1 MKAFLVTVNGNRVAL
16 AGVGAQG
23 VLNVMAGLSSGK
35 HDDVL
40 DLEIGGLIGSTGA
53 QVIWPSP
60 EIEVGDE
67 IVIKVVE
74 ADVVDEPMD

>member
-1 MKAFLVTVNGNRVAL
+1 ML
-16 AGVGAQG
+16 GVP
-23 VLNVMAGLSSGK
+23 
-35 HDDVL
+35 
-40 DLEIGGLIGSTGA
+40 IGGLIGSTGA